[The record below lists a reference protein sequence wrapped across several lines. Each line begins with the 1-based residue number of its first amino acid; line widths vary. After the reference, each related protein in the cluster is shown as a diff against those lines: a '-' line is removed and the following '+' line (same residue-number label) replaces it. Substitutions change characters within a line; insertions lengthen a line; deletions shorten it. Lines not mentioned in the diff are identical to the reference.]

1 VERWVPEAEHGATPF
16 SEAFLD
22 DYFAECDEHLRAIRG
37 ALLSLEAA
45 LKERRL
51 DTIALEQIFR
61 GCHSLKGLSG
71 MVELREAEALAHEL
85 ESYLR
90 WLREGKLGLTAD
102 GVDALADGVSTLERV
117 IVARREQ
124 KGMPSI
130 EEPLARIRR
139 LADAAATDALSADAP
154 AEEAGRP
161 WRVRYVPTA
170 VLLERGIN
178 VNTIRE
184 RLQTLGTIVSAVPHV
199 EPGGAIA
206 FEFVVET
213 RGRLDSAAWQEDG
226 VTWQPVD
233 DAPAAPGVATE
244 GLRIEAPSSTA
255 APTHFV
261 RVDLA
266 RLDDLMRMIG
276 DLVVSRARLADSLER
291 VEPHVPA
298 PAWRAVQ
305 EHQTA
310 LDRHVRDLRKGIM
323 RVRLVPIGDVFDRM
337 HFVVRDLAR
346 EYGKDVH
353 LELHGKSTEI
363 DKFLIERLM
372 DPLLHLV
379 RNAVAHGLETVEG
392 RRAARKPREGVITL
406 RASTVGDTVLIEVE
420 DDGAG
425 IDGPA
430 VVARARAAGVPVP
443 DGPLDAASLLDLIC
457 AAGLSTRE
465 QADRGSGRGMGMGA
479 VRAVVQEVGGTLALE
494 TDPGHGTRFI
504 LQLPLTLAITDAI
517 IANVGDRTFAVPQGS
532 VSEVIEVD
540 PAAVRELENNEI
552 VPYRTGTLPLVRLSR
567 VFGLR
572 DAPRARLHVFVVGR
586 GAAAVGIAVDRVIG
600 QREIVV
606 RTFGDRL
613 IKVNGVA
620 GATELGDG
628 RVVLILDIASLV
640 RERRPRGGR

>member
-1 VERWVPEAEHGATPF
+1 MPDAERGSSTF

-37 ALLSLEAA
+37 ALLTLEAA

-51 DTIALEQIFR
+51 DTTALEQIFR

-71 MVELREAEALAHEL
+71 MVELREAETLAHEL

-90 WLREGKLGLTAD
+90 WLREGKLGLTAT
-102 GVDALADGVSTLERV
+102 GVDALAEGVNTLEHV
-117 IVARREQ
+117 IAARREQ
-124 KGMPSI
+124 KTIPTIDGPV
-130 EEPLARIRR
+130 ARIRR
-139 LADAAATDALSADAP
+139 LADGEAAAPLSAVAFS
-154 AEEAGRP
+154 EEAGRR
-161 WRVRYVPTA
+161 WRARYVPAAT
-170 VLLERGIN
+170 LLERGIN
-178 VNTIRE
+178 VNTVRE
-184 RLQTLGTIVSAVPHV
+184 RLQALGTIVSAVPNV

-206 FEFVVET
+206 FEFVIET
-213 RGRLDSAAWQEDG
+213 DGQFDPAASPEDG
-226 VTWQPVD
+226 VTWQPAE
-233 DAPAAPGVATE
+233 DAPSAQGVVAEESRTESPPSLAAP
-244 GLRIEAPSSTA
+244 S
-255 APTHFV
+255 HFV

-276 DLVVSRARLADSLER
+276 DLVVSRARLADSLDR
-291 VEPHVPA
+291 VERHVPA

-305 EHQTA
+305 EHRSA

-323 RVRLVPIGDVFDRM
+323 RVRLVPIGDIFDRM
-337 HFVVRDLAR
+337 QFVVRDLSR

-379 RNAVAHGLETVEG
+379 RNAVAHGLEMPEG
-392 RRAARKPREGVITL
+392 RRAAGKPREGMLTL
-406 RASTVGDTVLIEVE
+406 RASTVGGTVVIEVE

-425 IDGPA
+425 IDAPA

-443 DGPLDAASLLDLIC
+443 DGQLDAATLLDLIC

-465 QADRGSGRGMGMGA
+465 EADRGSGRGMGMGA
-479 VRAVVQEVGGTLALE
+479 VRAVVQEVGGTLTLE
-494 TDPGHGTRFI
+494 SDPGHGTRFV

-540 PAAVRELENNEI
+540 PTAVRELENNEI
-552 VPYRTGTLPLVRLSR
+552 VPYRDGTLPLVRLSH

-586 GAAAVGIAVDRVIG
+586 GAAAVGIAVDRVVG
-600 QREIVV
+600 QKEIVV
-606 RTFGDRL
+606 RTFGDQL
-613 IKVNGVA
+613 IKVNGVT

-640 RERRPRGGR
+640 REMRPRGGR